1 MPEDEAR
8 RWAQRWELDD
18 PKEREGLPKWTPRI
32 VADDLEKRQVLED
45 AVTIVWAA
53 IKEIRMPC
61 FRHGRPSI
69 LFRSEPTTHQAGFYN
84 PFSVLELERMGSSQY
99 YIHFHNPK
107 LPDEVTAE
115 DHDWEMLSKNEHAHF
130 FVASRIFD
138 GLQLSFDGFDGP
150 RPPCGPAWSSNVKRA
165 DRRPKCPRCGEF
177 GSGEGTIRNE
187 RRFFHARDRSCYLGV
202 VEQKKKRNPLVK
214 CGKCGEMG
222 REHHGKDGHV
232 RIRHADRTCYIG

>member
-1 MPEDEAR
+1 MSAADLPRIGQGWSPMPEDEAR

-150 RPPCGPAWSSNVKRA
+150 RPPCGP
-165 DRRPKCPRCGEF
+165 
-177 GSGEGTIRNE
+177 
-187 RRFFHARDRSCYLGV
+187 
-202 VEQKKKRNPLVK
+202 
-214 CGKCGEMG
+214 
-222 REHHGKDGHV
+222 
-232 RIRHADRTCYIG
+232 